1 MINTNTISQLQ
12 EINDPEIIQNEES
25 NQNASMEDIQ
35 VEDPTDHESTIP
47 IRITYPPGTWMEFT
61 IEKSLRYDNGIIY
74 RGADNHLYTVNRP
87 KGNRI
92 FLK

>member
-1 MINTNTISQLQ
+1 
-12 EINDPEIIQNEES
+12 
-25 NQNASMEDIQ
+25 MEDIQ

-61 IEKSLRYDNGIIY
+61 IEKDLRKENGTIY
-74 RGADNHLYTVNRP
+74 IAADNHLYIINNT